1 MSSSVSPNFVDP
13 DSYITDD
20 DTYSVINS
28 CATNVPPTVRF
39 CGNVKFDAE
48 NVVPVNSFNCTCTE
62 LDMVP
67 VGNIVGAY
75 DADVANDDE
84 VATLAVEA

>member
-1 MSSSVSPNFVDP
+1 
-13 DSYITDD
+13 
-20 DTYSVINS
+20 
-28 CATNVPPTVRF
+28 
-39 CGNVKFDAE
+39 VKFDAE